1 MAASQNTTQQA
12 PQGSGPLGQSG
23 VGPSETVRRNDP
35 SEFVVPGRPQTDSH
49 AQVSRSPT
57 EEIDRPEIPIEVR
70 RFCSENGIEREIAE
84 TIDLA
89 GRHFA
94 LAGEPSFEVVH
105 DPDHGESYVGVHIR
119 ARGGPEDV
127 FRRSRAFSDSFRGSV
142 DREKRRL
149 INVIYHA
156 V

>member
-1 MAASQNTTQQA
+1 MAESQNTTSQD

-23 VGPSETVRRNDP
+23 ISPSGTVPRNYQ
-35 SEFVVPGRPQTDSH
+35 SEFVGPHRPQIDS
-49 AQVSRSPT
+49 QGRDSRSST
-57 EEIDRPEIPIEVR
+57 EEVDHPEIPIEVR
-70 RFCSENGIEREIAE
+70 VFCSRNGIEREVAE

-89 GRHFA
+89 RRHFP
-94 LAGEPSFEVVH
+94 LAGEPSLEVVE
-105 DPDHGESYVGVHIR
+105 DPEHGESYVGLHLW

-127 FRRSRAFSDSFRGSV
+127 FRRSRAFSDAFRDSV
-142 DREKRRL
+142 GREKRRL